1 VPPRNLILR
10 AFLLLLVVLFS
21 DVRAEAQRPRVY
33 IVIVDAL
40 DAALVSAELTP
51 NLWRLATGDTD
62 RTTFYPRGR
71 SAMPSVTDTNHVSVM
86 TAAYAAA
93 HGIVGNRFW
102 DRPAETSPVH
112 SEQARYLDVE
122 TLFTVIET
130 EEPSLTTAALFG
142 KSRLVD
148 LFTESPR
155 RQKRPDVLWGDA
167 AIDTEKF
174 DPASGFHS
182 DDRTMSAALQT
193 IADREPDLMLVALPD
208 VDRTEHRFGRGT
220 SEATRAVQT
229 ADREIGRLIEFVK
242 SRGAWPRTVLLIT
255 ADHGFRLLQPDLS
268 AGPPYPFI
276 FLERILQ
283 RAGFND
289 VETITNGN
297 LELLALRG
305 RAPRALDDQTGAV
318 LKRIRALVLAD
329 PNITEAWYRLPN
341 PLDGGDA
348 FTVSRAHPE
357 WRLAHPRAGEL
368 FVVANPNY
376 KFVDPSTSL
385 QLIGDHGGPEQSYVP
400 IFVAGGEPRI
410 RKQVL
415 SSGGALPPA
424 ENPDLGATAA
434 WLLGVRMPRMI
445 GGAEIPQQLAGRVLR
460 EAFE

>member
-1 VPPRNLILR
+1 MLLPNLVSR
-10 AFLLLLVVLFS
+10 AVLLLLVILFS
-21 DVRAEAQRPRVY
+21 AVATEAQRPNVY

-40 DAALVSAELTP
+40 DAALVNAELTP

-71 SAMPSVTDTNHVSVM
+71 SVMPTVTNTNHASVM
-86 TAAYAAA
+86 TASYAAA
-93 HGIVGNRFW
+93 HGIIGNRFW
-102 DRPAETSPVH
+102 DRPATTSPVR
-112 SEQARYLDVE
+112 SEQARYVEVE

-148 LFTESPR
+148 LFNECPG

-167 AIDTEKF
+167 AIDGEKF
-174 DPASGFHS
+174 DPASGYHS
-182 DDRTMSAALQT
+182 DDRTMNAALQT
-193 IADREPDLMLVALPD
+193 IADHEPDLMLVALPD
-208 VDRTEHRFGRGT
+208 VDRTEHMYGRST
-220 SEATRAVQT
+220 SEAARAVQT

-242 SRGAWPRTVLLIT
+242 SRGAWQRTVLLIT
-255 ADHGFRLLQPDLS
+255 ADHGFRLLKPDLS
-268 AGPPYPFI
+268 DGPPYPFI
-276 FLERILQ
+276 FLEQTLR

-289 VETITNGN
+289 VELITNGN

-305 RAPRALDDQTGAV
+305 PAPRALDDQTGDV
-318 LKRIRALVLAD
+318 LKRVRALVLAD
-329 PNITEAWYRLPN
+329 PNITAAWYRLPN
-341 PLDGGDA
+341 PADGGDA
-348 FTVSRAHPE
+348 FTVSQVHPE

-368 FVVANPNY
+368 FVVANANY

-385 QLIGDHGGPEQSYVP
+385 QLVGDHGGPEQSYIP
-400 IFVAGGEPRI
+400 ILIAGGDPRI

-415 SSGGALPPA
+415 SSGGAFPPA
-424 ENPDLGATAA
+424 ENPDLGATVA

-445 GGAEIPQQLAGRVLR
+445 GGAAVPQQLAGRVLR